1 MQCAVSSSQL
11 SHEFSELAVDM
22 RLYGEDGEL
31 CSAEVEG
38 HMDHDH
44 DEEDHDEEDHNEEG
58 GYVLVRMSP
67 TEPVWWWCK

>member
-22 RLYGEDGEL
+22 RLHGEDGEL

-38 HMDHDH
+38 HMEEEGHDEEGH
-44 DEEDHDEEDHNEEG
+44 DEEDHDEEG
-58 GYVLVRMSP
+58 GYVHSV
-67 TEPVWWWCK
+67 